1 MKSSNKF
8 DEFRLSRKLDFLN
21 RFIHSV
27 LLITLIVGVNLFAI
41 KFSVRWDITSNL
53 SNTLS
58 PESIAHI
65 ENVTEPIEIYILMD
79 ENLKLPDG
87 RYAKDDVGPLFDE
100 YVHTADRLGKKDIKV
115 EFVDIYRDREQLLQ
129 LKNRFEFND
138 ENLILIGSNDKR
150 RTVKFEELYD
160 RDPQTEEWLFKGE
173 QVITG
178 ALLEVSDPKEKN
190 VYFTV
195 GHGEMSIDDV
205 DPDRGLSE
213 FAEFCRERNIS
224 IENLDISRYDYIP
237 ERVDVVVIASPQAE
251 FNDIEVEKLRYFLE
265 KTNGSLIVLLEPFRR
280 HNLDDL
286 FYDWGILC
294 EDSIIIDAGQDYQTS
309 SGNLILRRF
318 AEHPITQSLIDNKL
332 YVYSNRPC
340 PVRLDP
346 GAPRIAGLQRIPLMA
361 TSDTSWMEVG
371 FREETMPKFTEGRDV
386 AGPIPVA
393 VLSERRG
400 GESLGLKLK
409 GGKLMVF
416 GDASMMSNELFRLY
430 GNRVLMS
437 NSLNWCL
444 QRNHLLSIPPQRIPS
459 YRLTV
464 SEADLN
470 TLLTALLALP
480 AVFAVL
486 GLIVKII
493 RR

>member
-1 MKSSNKF
+1 MKSLNKF
-8 DEFRLSRKLDFLN
+8 DDFRLSRKLDFLS
-21 RFIHSV
+21 RFTHSV
-27 LLITLIVGVNLFAI
+27 LLISLIVGVNLFAI
-41 KFSVRWDITSNL
+41 KFSVRWDITANL

-65 ENVTEPIEIYILMD
+65 ENVSESIEVYVLMD

-87 RYAKDDVGPLFDE
+87 RRAKDDVAPLFDE
-100 YVHTADRLGKKDIKV
+100 YEHTAVRLGKKDFLV
-115 EFVDIYRDREQLLQ
+115 EFVDIYRDREQMLQ
-129 LKNRFEFND
+129 LKNRFEFDD
-138 ENLILIGSNDKR
+138 ENLLLIGSPSKR
-150 RTVKFEELYD
+150 RIVKFEELYE
-160 RDPQTEEWLFKGE
+160 RDGQTDEWLFKGE

-205 DPDRGLSE
+205 DPERGLSE
-213 FAEFCRERNIS
+213 FAEFCRDRNIA
-224 IENLDISRYDYIP
+224 IQTLDISRYDYISD
-237 ERVDVVVIASPQAE
+237 RVDVVVIASPQAE
-251 FNDIEVEKLRYFLE
+251 FSDVEVEKLRYFLE
-265 KTNGSLIVLLEPFRR
+265 KTNGSLIVLLEPFRQ
-280 HNLDDL
+280 HNLEDL
-286 FYDWGILC
+286 FFDWGVLC
-294 EDSIIIDAGQDYQTS
+294 DDAIIIDAGQDFQTS

-332 YVYSNRPC
+332 YVFSNRPR
-340 PVRLDP
+340 PVRLDS
-346 GAPRIAGLQRIPLMA
+346 GVPRIAGLQRTALMG
-361 TSDTSWMEVG
+361 TSETSWMEMQ
-371 FREETMPKFTEGRDV
+371 FREEAMPHFTPDRDV
-386 AGPIPVA
+386 AGPVPVA

-409 GGKLMVF
+409 GGKLLVF
-416 GDASMMSNELFRLY
+416 GDSSILSNELFRLY

-444 QRNHLLSIPPQRIPS
+444 QQNHLLSIPPQRIPS

-470 TLLTALLALP
+470 TLLLALIALP
-480 AVFAVL
+480 SAFAL
-486 GLIVKII
+486 MGLIVKII